1 MEVTV
6 DGKSEVVDAPGE
18 RSLGQV
24 LDEAQVKVL
33 GEGRVITEIKLD
45 GEILETGRQEELGS
59 RWAGEFDRVE
69 ITTREADE
77 LARETL
83 LELARHVGR
92 VEAVIP
98 ELVEHLEGER
108 VQEAMNLLG
117 ACCQMWTVVQEALS
131 RVGTLLSWDY
141 GEENVEGKSVAEWL
155 GEMEGTLRQ
164 MNEALVNRDYFL
176 LEEVLTHE
184 FSPAMSAWGK
194 ILTRLAEDVPS

>member
-6 DGKSEVVDAPGE
+6 DGKSAVVEPAGE
-18 RSLGQV
+18 RSLGEV
-24 LDEAQVKVL
+24 LDEAREKVL
-33 GEGRVITEIKLD
+33 GQGRVITEIKLD
-45 GEILETGRQEELGS
+45 GGILEAERQEELGS

-69 ITTREADE
+69 ITTRQATE

-83 LELARHVGR
+83 LELVRHVEQ

-98 ELVEHLEGER
+98 ELVGHLEGER
-108 VQEAMNLLG
+108 VQEAMSLLG
-117 ACCQMWTVVQEALS
+117 ACCQMWAVVQEALS

-141 GEENVEGKSVAEWL
+141 GEENVAGKSVAEWL

-176 LEEVLTHE
+176 LGEALTYE
-184 FSPAMSAWGK
+184 FSPAMSRWQG
-194 ILTRLAEDVPS
+194 ILKQLAEDV